1 VTVAG
6 LAYCRD
12 KAAPEGSSLHYAT
25 LFHAEPARRGLF
37 ALFALY
43 HELLDGFLAASDPG
57 VARIKLQWWRE
68 ELDRLEAGN
77 PRHPVSEEL
86 LALTGA
92 GGVETAELNRLPD
105 AVEALFPVVEP
116 GNLETWLDRPD
127 IGRFWRMT
135 ARLAAKGDPPAAAET
150 GILLSRLELL
160 QQLPP
165 LLRLGINP
173 LPEPVLAAHGLDR
186 DRLLAEPAAAA
197 GLAAELVDAIVTR
210 LDEAY
215 RRGKAGDPLFILIL
229 NRLGATLCRE
239 IRRDGYALLQ
249 RRVALT
255 PIRKLWIA
263 ARTRYARAL
272 A

>member
-1 VTVAG
+1 MGAS
-6 LAYCRD
+6 AYCRD
-12 KAAPEGSSLHYAT
+12 KAAPEGSGLHYAA

-43 HELLDGFLAASDPG
+43 YELLDGYLAASDPG

-68 ELDRLEAGN
+68 ELGRLEAGQ

-86 LALTGA
+86 LTLASS
-92 GGVETAELNRLPD
+92 GVVKPADLKRLPD
-105 AVEALFPVVEP
+105 AVETLFPVTE
-116 GNLETWLDRPD
+116 GDGLANWLNRSEID
-127 IGRFWRMT
+127 RFWHMT
-135 ARLAAKGDPPAAAET
+135 ARLTPAKDPAAAADT
-150 GILLSRLELL
+150 GVLLSRLELL

-165 LLRLGINP
+165 LLRLGLNP
-173 LPEPVLAAHGLDR
+173 LPEAVQAAHGLDR
-186 DRLLAEPAAAA
+186 DRLLAEPAAATD
-197 GLAAELVDAIVTR
+197 LAAELVDAIAGR

-215 RRGKAGDPLFILIL
+215 RRGKPGGPLFILIL
-229 NRLGATLCRE
+229 NRLGAALCRE

-272 A
+272 T